1 MVSQYPPQPP
11 MGRPPYGAGGGW
23 QGTPPP
29 GGPPGGMYP
38 PPPGAGQPM
47 PGPYPPPYPQ
57 GGAPAGPPGQYPPP
71 PPPGWGPHAPQPYLP
86 HPGARQ
92 RRRSGAGSV
101 IGGLIGLISLVFVGL
116 AVLGSLLEEEPGSVT
131 PISMPTETYSPTRD
145 AYSPEPYSP
154 TPETGSATP
163 TSAVRSSPAT
173 TPAQRARLDRSLTN
187 NTLYRAGALPKTN
200 CRAGNAN
207 IYNHAQLK
215 ALILKTSR
223 CMDRAWSTALKRVG
237 MPWYRPGY
245 AIVQTRGRGACG
257 DYPARGSNVPYYCP
271 ANSTIYA
278 STSAVARE
286 YGPLGSWHG
295 FIVSL
300 MAHEYGHHVQ
310 NLSGILH
317 ERWRRHLSTSS
328 QSQRLL
334 LSRQLEL
341 QATCMAG
348 MFMRSVEASY
358 PITPARRSALLNAYN
373 YLGDNPRG
381 PRDHGSTRSNYAWF
395 RQGYV
400 RQKAYQCNTWVM
412 PASTVS

>member
-1 MVSQYPPQPP
+1 
-11 MGRPPYGAGGGW
+11 
-23 QGTPPP
+23 
-29 GGPPGGMYP
+29 
-38 PPPGAGQPM
+38 M

-71 PPPGWGPHAPQPYLP
+71 PGWGPYAPPPYLT
-86 HPGARQ
+86 HPGIRP
-92 RRRSGAGSV
+92 RRRSGAGAV
-101 IGGLIGLISLVFVGL
+101 AGGLMGLLALVFVFL
-116 AVLGSLLEEEPGSVT
+116 AVVGSLVGEDDHDTVT
-131 PISMPTETYSPTRD
+131 PVAMPTETYSPYEYTSSPSPHGHTPAPTR
-145 AYSPEPYSP
+145 
-154 TPETGSATP
+154 T
-163 TSAVRSSPAT
+163 VRSSPAS
-173 TPAQRARLDRSLTN
+173 TPAQRTLDRSLTT
-187 NTLYRAGALPKTN
+187 NTLYRAGALPKTR
-200 CRAGNAN
+200 CRPGNAN
-207 IYNHAQLK
+207 IYRHTQLK
-215 ALILKTSR
+215 ALMLRTSR
-223 CMDRAWSTALKRVG
+223 CMDRAWSIALRRVG
-237 MPWYRPGY
+237 MPWYRPGW

-257 DYPARGSNVPYYCP
+257 DYPPRGSNVPYYCP
-271 ANSTIYA
+271 GNSTIYA

-295 FIVSL
+295 FITSL

-310 NLSGILH
+310 NLSGILS
-317 ERWRRHLSTSS
+317 ERWRRHLRTPS

-334 LSRQLEL
+334 LSRRLEL